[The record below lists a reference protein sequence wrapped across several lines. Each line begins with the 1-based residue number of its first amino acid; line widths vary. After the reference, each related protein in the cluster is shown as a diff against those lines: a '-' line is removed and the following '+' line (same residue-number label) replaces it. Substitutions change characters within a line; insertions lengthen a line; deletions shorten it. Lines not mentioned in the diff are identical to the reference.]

1 MTEEH
6 SSVNSMPLS
15 FDIAID
21 SKKPEISSII
31 INEWYK
37 FLLTKST
44 DGFFITDTTGR
55 FLEVN
60 DKFCSMSGYSR
71 EELLNMGLYDIV
83 VNNDKVESPQSIGHH
98 FQKMKNHG
106 ENYCDIKKVKHRR
119 KNGEIIIV
127 STNCQHT
134 DIAGGLVFHFNRD
147 ITQEIR
153 MLEKL
158 KESEE
163 LYRALVDLGGKVG
176 EAIVMTESLDNLQAK
191 HLFVS
196 EKWIEMTGYSKDELL
211 KMSFFDLIVP
221 QYIDTLVKRHERR
234 MQGISEPELLEVS
247 FIRKDATEV
256 PISITSG
263 HSIFHGDTVDVIYI
277 RDMTDLKKM
286 QANLIETIS
295 SERAMRESER
305 AKNAFLSMIS
315 HELRTPLASIK
326 GFSSSLLQPDVTWE
340 ENEKLDFIKE
350 IDMAADHL
358 SRLVNDLLDMSS
370 IGEQTFTLNK
380 TPCSIES
387 ILKEAQHSL
396 TKVLENHRFKM
407 DIQDNLPLALCDK
420 VRIIQVIYN
429 LIDNATKFSPSRTQI
444 TLSAYHNEGYI
455 VISIADQGI
464 GISPEDQD
472 NIFNRFYQ
480 AEKITSGEKQGT
492 GLGLSIC
499 KEIVERHNGRIWV
512 NSQKGKGSVFSFTLP
527 VMN

>member
-1 MTEEH
+1 
-6 SSVNSMPLS
+6 
-15 FDIAID
+15 
-21 SKKPEISSII
+21 
-31 INEWYK
+31 
-37 FLLTKST
+37 
-44 DGFFITDTTGR
+44 
-55 FLEVN
+55 
-60 DKFCSMSGYSR
+60 
-71 EELLNMGLYDIV
+71 
-83 VNNDKVESPQSIGHH
+83 
-98 FQKMKNHG
+98 
-106 ENYCDIKKVKHRR
+106 
-119 KNGEIIIV
+119 
-127 STNCQHT
+127 
-134 DIAGGLVFHFNRD
+134 
-147 ITQEIR
+147 
-153 MLEKL
+153 
-158 KESEE
+158 
-163 LYRALVDLGGKVG
+163 
-176 EAIVMTESLDNLQAK
+176 
-191 HLFVS
+191 
-196 EKWIEMTGYSKDELL
+196 
-211 KMSFFDLIVP
+211 
-221 QYIDTLVKRHERR
+221 
-234 MQGISEPELLEVS
+234 
-247 FIRKDATEV
+247 
-256 PISITSG
+256 
-263 HSIFHGDTVDVIYI
+263 
-277 RDMTDLKKM
+277 
-286 QANLIETIS
+286 
-295 SERAMRESER
+295 
-305 AKNAFLSMIS
+305 MIS

-340 ENEKLDFIKE
+340 ENEKLDFIRE